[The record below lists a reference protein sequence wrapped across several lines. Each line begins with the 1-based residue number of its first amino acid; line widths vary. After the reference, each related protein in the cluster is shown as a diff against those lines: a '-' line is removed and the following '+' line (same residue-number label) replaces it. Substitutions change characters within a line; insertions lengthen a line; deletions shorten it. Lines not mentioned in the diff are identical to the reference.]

1 MTTKDLERDAL
12 LKQAAAEGEAGV
24 ADLLALYERIEAVY
38 IAAAESMES
47 GDAAAVS
54 DSTSQDK

>member
-12 LKQAAAEGEAGV
+12 LKQAAEGEAGV

-38 IAAAESMES
+38 IAAAESLES

>member
-12 LKQAAAEGEAGV
+12 LNQAAEGEAGV
-24 ADLLALYERIEAVY
+24 ADLLALYERIESVY
-38 IAAAESMES
+38 IAAVESMES